1 MVIAPLEPEDPE
13 GPDGGASGVDV
24 QARRASSGSTQGCGL
39 TRALVCSL
47 RGGWRGIRQE
57 GSVASGRKSKRRHL
71 TSGQS
76 VVDQRRLASQVGE
89 RGESAVRSVKSALV
103 ECMFSTFIR
112 HCYLRFR

>member
-1 MVIAPLEPEDPE
+1 MVIAPPEPEDPE
-13 GPDGGASGVDV
+13 DPDGGASGVDA

-47 RGGWRGIRQE
+47 RSGGRLGN
-57 GSVASGRKSKRRHL
+57 VASGRKSKRRHL
-71 TSGQS
+71 TSGRS